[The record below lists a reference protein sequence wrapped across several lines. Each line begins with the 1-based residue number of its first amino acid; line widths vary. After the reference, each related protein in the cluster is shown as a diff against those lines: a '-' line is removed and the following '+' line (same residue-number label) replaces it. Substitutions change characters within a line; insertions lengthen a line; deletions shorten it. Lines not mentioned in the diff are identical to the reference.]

1 MSIAIAIGLLTAAAT
16 YLFMQRGMVRI
27 VLGFVLASHAANLML
42 FAAGNTA
49 FREVPYIG
57 SGEVGEQ
64 ADPLPQAFVLTA
76 IVIAFSITMFM
87 VTLAI
92 TTTGDDDTEDE
103 EHSPVKV
110 FVSSTEGAAGA
121 TVTGPE
127 RDPNSYDDDDPNTA
141 DLDDASCRR
150 IDTRVTGAA
159 GAGTGGADASPLSPV
174 YDFGGENTINGD
186 DDAQEGVHDNGQDDD
201 QPEQKED
208 RT

>member
-1 MSIAIAIGLLTAAAT
+1 MSIAIAVGLLTAAAV

-49 FREVPYIG
+49 FRGIPYIG

-92 TTTGDDDTEDE
+92 TTTTDDDTENE
-103 EHSPVKV
+103 EESPAKV
-110 FVSSTEGAAGA
+110 LYGRRKPRPVGRRPTPAPRTASLTPVIPTTPRSRASARSPARSPWRRSRMTEG
-121 TVTGPE
+121 TSRE
-127 RDPNSYDDDDPNTA
+127 RDA
-141 DLDDASCRR
+141 R
-150 IDTRVTGAA
+150 
-159 GAGTGGADASPLSPV
+159 
-174 YDFGGENTINGD
+174 
-186 DDAQEGVHDNGQDDD
+186 
-201 QPEQKED
+201 
-208 RT
+208 

>member
-1 MSIAIAIGLLTAAAT
+1 MSIAIAVGLLTAAAV

-49 FREVPYIG
+49 FRGVPYVG

-92 TTTGDDDTEDE
+92 TTTTDDDTEDVE
-103 EHSPVKV
+103 VSPARLLAADRGDTKDAGFFGLTTESGDIVVEHGEDETGEPWPEKIP
-110 FVSSTEGAAGA
+110 GPA
-121 TVTGPE
+121 TPAET
-127 RDPNSYDDDDPNTA
+127 
-141 DLDDASCRR
+141 
-150 IDTRVTGAA
+150 
-159 GAGTGGADASPLSPV
+159 
-174 YDFGGENTINGD
+174 
-186 DDAQEGVHDNGQDDD
+186 QEGDA
-201 QPEQKED
+201 
-208 RT
+208 R

>member
-1 MSIAIAIGLLTAAAT
+1 MSIAIAVGLLTAAAV

-49 FREVPYIG
+49 FRDVPYIG

-92 TTTGDDDTEDE
+92 TTTRDDDTEDE
-103 EHSPVKV
+103 EESPAKV
-110 FVSSTEGAAGA
+110 LAPGS
-121 TVTGPE
+121 
-127 RDPNSYDDDDPNTA
+127 TA
-141 DLDDASCRR
+141 DTDDAAFSDL
-150 IDTRVTGAA
+150 DTASGEIAVETYKDETG
-159 GAGTGGADASPLSPV
+159 V
-174 YDFGGENTINGD
+174 
-186 DDAQEGVHDNGQDDD
+186 GQ
-201 QPEQKED
+201 PNLEHAERMPKEEEK
-208 RT
+208 

>member
-1 MSIAIAIGLLTAAAT
+1 MSIAIAVGLLTAAAV

-49 FREVPYIG
+49 FRGVPYVG

-92 TTTGDDDTEDE
+92 TTTTDDDTEDVE
-103 EHSPVKV
+103 VSPARLLAADRGDTNDAGFFGLTTESGDIVVQHGEDETGEPWPEKV
-110 FVSSTEGAAGA
+110 PGA
-121 TVTGPE
+121 TTPTE
-127 RDPNSYDDDDPNTA
+127 T
-141 DLDDASCRR
+141 
-150 IDTRVTGAA
+150 
-159 GAGTGGADASPLSPV
+159 
-174 YDFGGENTINGD
+174 
-186 DDAQEGVHDNGQDDD
+186 QEGDA
-201 QPEQKED
+201 
-208 RT
+208 R